1 MAITT
6 HEMLCAYLDC
16 RRRKRNTQSATDFEI
31 SLNRNLRL
39 LKEELNDGSY
49 EIGAS
54 RCFVVT
60 KPKPREIWAGAFR
73 DRVVHHLIY
82 RAIAG
87 DFIKTFSADSSA
99 CLPGRGTLYGARRLE
114 SRIRSVT
121 QNWSRPCFY
130 LKLDLSN
137 FFVSIHKPT
146 LFALLEPKISR
157 DRIRDLVAQIVF
169 HDPTSNYIFSGRPES
184 LALVPPHKS
193 LFNAPH
199 DRGLPIGNLTSQFF
213 ANVYLNALDQ
223 FIKHQIRPLGY
234 ARYVDDFVLLHPN
247 PAWLTAAQRR
257 IEEFLDGRLKLAVNP
272 RKTIIQPVAHGVDF
286 VGRVIKPWHTIPRR
300 TLPARAVAT
309 ARSADEAMPERLN
322 SYLGLMR
329 QTKSHNAR
337 AALCREALRQGY
349 SVDHRFTK
357 VYRRAV

>member
-1 MAITT
+1 MGSRVKKLPIYRSGYQLVLLAMKETKAFSRDLRPTLGRRIQDDAV
-6 HEMLCAYLDC
+6 HLVLDIY
-16 RRRKRNTQSATDFEI
+16 KANASQGKVEELE
-31 SLNRNLRL
+31 SLLERLQALELSFQLAFDLRL
-39 LKEELNDGSY
+39 IN
-49 EIGAS
+49 
-54 RCFVVT
+54 T
-60 KPKPREIWAGAFR
+60 KA
-73 DRVVHHLIY
+73 L
-82 RAIAG
+82 
-87 DFIKTFSADSSA
+87 ADA
-99 CLPGRGTLYGARRLE
+99 MD
-114 SRIRSVT
+114 I
-121 QNWSRPCFY
+121 
-130 LKLDLSN
+130 
-137 FFVSIHKPT
+137 I
-146 LFALLEPKISR
+146 
-157 DRIRDLVAQIVF
+157 
-169 HDPTSNYIFSGRPES
+169 IFSGRPES

-257 IEEFLDGRLKLAVNP
+257 IEEFLDSRLKLAVNP

-286 VGRVIKPWHTIPRR
+286 VGHVIKPWHTIPRR